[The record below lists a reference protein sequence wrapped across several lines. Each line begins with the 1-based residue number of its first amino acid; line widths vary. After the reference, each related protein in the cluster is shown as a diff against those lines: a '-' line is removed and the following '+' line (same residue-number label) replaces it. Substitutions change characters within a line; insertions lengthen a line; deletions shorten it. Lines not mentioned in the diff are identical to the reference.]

1 LKITRGG
8 RLSGDLAPEVADFT
22 SSSKHDIY
30 IADEVVEINLAH
42 TLCLVQAGIIGREE
56 GRLLASALKEIK
68 ISEIPP
74 DMEDIHMVIEGEL
87 IRKLGEELG
96 GKIHTGKSRNDQVA
110 TALRMRLRK
119 FIIDICMSL
128 IELQQALLR
137 KSEAHTKAVMP
148 GYTHLQ
154 HAQPISLSHYLLA
167 YFDMFDRHLAR
178 LLSCYKRVNL
188 SPMGAAALAGT
199 GFPIDRLKLAEHLGF
214 EGLIENTLDAVS
226 TRDFS
231 LETVSALTIMMVDV
245 SRIAEEIIIWASNE
259 FGYLNLPDDHSSTSS
274 IMPQKKNPV
283 TAEVLRAKCGDILGD
298 LVSMVTI
305 MKSLPLAYN
314 LDMQELTPHLWNAC
328 EVSKKSLKILAD
340 LIAKMQFNEERM
352 RSSAVKGSS
361 VATELA
367 DMLVRHLGLPFR
379 TAHRV
384 VGEITKEL
392 YPSSLSEAPPEKV
405 ADLISKKTGK
415 KLEIQ
420 LVLSATD
427 PAFNINIRSTIGG
440 PASKE
445 IERMISAR
453 RELLK
458 KNQSCVEALSNR
470 LSEKSALLRSLI
482 DSL

>member
-1 LKITRGG
+1 MKITRGG

-42 TLCLVQAGIIGREE
+42 LLCLVQAGIITRED
-56 GRLLASALKEIK
+56 GRLLARALKEIK
-68 ISEIPP
+68 ISAIPP
-74 DMEDIHMVIEGEL
+74 DMEDVHMVVESEL
-87 IRKLGEELG
+87 IKRVGEEIG

-110 TALRMRLRK
+110 AALRMRLRR
-119 FIIDICMSL
+119 FIIEICGCL
-128 IELQQALLR
+128 IELQNALL
-137 KSEAHTKAVMP
+137 KKGEVYIDTVMP

-154 HAQPISLSHYLLA
+154 HAQPISVSHHMLA

-188 SPMGAAALAGT
+188 SPMGSAALAGT
-199 GFPIDRLKLAEHLGF
+199 GYPIDRVKLAEYLGF
-214 EGLIENTLDAVS
+214 EGLVENTLDAVS

-231 LETVSALTIMMVDV
+231 LETVAALSIMMVDV
-245 SRIAEEIIIWASNE
+245 SRIAEELVIWASNE
-259 FGYLNLPDDHSSTSS
+259 FGYVDLPDDHSSTSS

-283 TAEVLRAKCGDILGD
+283 TAEVLRAKCGDVLGD
-298 LVSMVTI
+298 LVSMVVI

-328 EVSKKSLKILAD
+328 EISKRSLKILAD
-340 LIAKMQFNEERM
+340 LITKIRFNEARLK
-352 RSSAVKGSS
+352 SSVVKGSS

-367 DMLVRHLGLPFR
+367 DTLVRNLGLPFR
-379 TAHRV
+379 AAHRI

-392 YPSSLSEAPPEKV
+392 FPASLSEVPPEKI
-405 ADLISKKTGK
+405 AELIYKKTGK
-415 KLEIQ
+415 MLDIRLIQ
-420 LVLSATD
+420 SATD
-427 PAFNINIRSTIGG
+427 PAFNINVRSTTGG
-440 PASKE
+440 PASRE
-445 IERMISAR
+445 VERMISTR

-458 KNQSCVEALSNR
+458 KNKQYVEGLTAKLSD
-470 LSEKSALLRSLI
+470 KSVLLNSLI

>member
-1 LKITRGG
+1 MKITRGG

-42 TLCLVQAGIIGREE
+42 LLCLVQAGIISRED
-56 GRLLASALKEIK
+56 GRLLANALKGVE

-74 DMEDIHMVIEGEL
+74 DMEDVHMVVENEL
-87 IRKLGEELG
+87 IKRVGEEIG

-119 FIIDICMSL
+119 FIIEICGCL
-128 IELQQALLR
+128 VDLQHALLE
-137 KSEAHTKAVMP
+137 KSQAHINTVMP

-154 HAQPISLSHYLLA
+154 HAQPISVSHHLLA

-188 SPMGAAALAGT
+188 SPMGSAALAGT
-199 GFPIDRLKLAEHLGF
+199 GYPIDRLKLAEYLGF
-214 EGLIENTLDAVS
+214 EGLVENTLDAVS

-231 LETVSALTIMMVDV
+231 IETVSALTIMMVDV
-245 SRIAEEIIIWASNE
+245 SRIAEEIIIWSSNE
-259 FGYLNLPDDHSSTSS
+259 FGYVDLPDDHSSTSS

-283 TAEVLRAKCGDILGD
+283 TAEVLRAKCGDVLGD
-298 LVSMVTI
+298 LVSMVMI

-314 LDMQELTPHLWNAC
+314 LDMQELTPHLWNSC
-328 EVSKKSLKILAD
+328 EVSKRSLKILAD
-340 LIAKMQFNEERM
+340 LITKMRFNEARM
-352 RSSAVKGSS
+352 KSSVAKGSS

-392 YPSSLSEAPPEKV
+392 SPSSLSEVPPESI
-405 ADLISKKTGK
+405 AELISKKTGK
-415 KLEIQ
+415 KLETRLIQ
-420 LVLSATD
+420 SAID
-427 PAFNINIRSTIGG
+427 PEFNINIRSTIGG

-445 IERMISAR
+445 IARMISAR

-458 KNQSCVEALSNR
+458 KNQNYVEELWVK
-470 LSEKSALLRSLI
+470 LSEKSALLKSLI